1 MLAATVIH
9 LMHHRRSSTSKYVAG
24 EDSTAIG
31 NSPYSISPHTGVKR
45 DSGTDDTTGQDAPA
59 LRSTGRI
66 GRCAAPRYHLVVVT
80 PLDLGAI
87 LTADRP

>member
-1 MLAATVIH
+1 MIHLIIAAALRRNTWRARIVRYRQLAIFALAA
-9 LMHHRRSSTSKYVAG
+9 YA
-24 EDSTAIG
+24 
-31 NSPYSISPHTGVKR
+31 VKR
-45 DSGTDDTTGQDAPA
+45 DSGTDDTTGHDAPA

-66 GRCAAPRYHLVVVT
+66 GRCAAPRYHLVAVT